1 MVRLPSMLEDN
12 EKTLDK
18 VYINELNALFRGE
31 LHALTALFRGELHKL
46 NASFG
51 EELYALN

>member
-1 MVRLPSMLEDN
+1 MVRLPPMLEDN

-31 LHALTALFRGELHKL
+31 LLELNTPFRGDLHELH
-46 NASFG
+46 ASFR
-51 EELYALN
+51 EELLN

>member
-1 MVRLPSMLEDN
+1 MVRLPPMLEDN

-31 LHALTALFRGELHKL
+31 LHEL
-46 NASFG
+46 NASFR

>member
-1 MVRLPSMLEDN
+1 MVRLPPMLEDN

-31 LHALTALFRGELHKL
+31 LHKL